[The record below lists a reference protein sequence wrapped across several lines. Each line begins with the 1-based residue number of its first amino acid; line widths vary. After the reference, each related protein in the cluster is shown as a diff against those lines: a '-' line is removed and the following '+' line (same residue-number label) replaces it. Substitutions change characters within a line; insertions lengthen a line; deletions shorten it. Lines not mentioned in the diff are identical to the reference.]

1 MLTTVHI
8 IGILLTVG
16 ILLAVSILSGRKV
29 KDAHSF
35 TTGGRAG
42 SWMVCGAILG
52 TLVGGQSTIG
62 TAQLAFAY
70 GLSAWWFTIGAAL
83 GALVLGVLYAGPLR
97 RSGCTTLMEVVRQQ
111 YGRRAETV
119 GSVLFLIG
127 IFISI
132 TSQLLSSS
140 AMIGSLFDLP
150 LGAALAIGAVLIA
163 ALVFFGGIRS
173 AGTGGIVKLVL
184 LYVSSLAAGIAVWKI
199 GGGLTGIRESI
210 TSLYET
216 PRLASMNDIACAEDI
231 HRRYGTFLSRGPLK
245 DLGGCLSLTLGVVCT
260 QTYAQAVWS
269 AASTCKARRGAIY
282 CAALIPLIGAACTLV
297 GMYMRGHYVT
307 STEAAA
313 LQNAGI
319 ALPDGV
325 GVLENSLQAFPTFIL
340 AHLPRMAR
348 WHSPWNTT
356 HQHPRLRQRLGAR
369 RRHHPH
375 TRRLRKPA
383 HRPETGP
390 ALGAVDADAH
400 QHHCPAAAWR
410 GGRPFLPRVV
420 HQRPRISIARP
431 AGRRPAAA
439 AELRPVAAWTIQAT
453 SHYHQHDWRHRSHAP
468 RRPAE
473 TSGRPYVLRAHGI
486 GNHPAS
492 IHQKTI
498 KPTLAHSYFVAVQH
512 LRSPQTHTTN
522 NLEIN
527 I

>member
-1 MLTTVHI
+1 MTLTATHI

-132 TSQLLSSS
+132 TSQVLSSS

-199 GGGLTGIRESI
+199 GDGITGIRESI

-216 PRLASMNDIACAEDI
+216 PRLASMNGIACAEDI
-231 HRRYGTFLSRGPLK
+231 HRRYGTFLARGPLK

-269 AASTCKARRGAIY
+269 AASTRKARRGAIY

-307 STEAAA
+307 AAEAAA
-313 LQNAGI
+313 LQRAGESLPAGI
-319 ALPDGV
+319 

-340 AHLPRMAR
+340 AHLPA
-348 WHSPWNTT
+348 W
-356 HQHPRLRQRLGAR
+356 LG
-369 RRHHPH
+369 
-375 TRRLRKPA
+375 
-383 HRPETGP
+383 GI
-390 ALGAVDADAH
+390 ALGALLINILGCGSGLVLGAATILTRDVYGNLLALLRRTPRLGQLA
-400 QHHCPAAAWR
+400 QTRLSIVVLLALGVAAAHFVR
-410 GGRPFLPRVV
+410 GSFINDLGFLSLGLR
-420 HQRPRISIARP
+420 
-431 AGRRPAAA
+431 AAA
-439 AELRPVAAWTIQAT
+439 LLLPLSFALWLPGRFHPRAVTLSMITGTAVMLITGLLHLPADPMYYGLVASAIVLL
-453 SHYHQHDWRHRSHAP
+453 
-468 RRPAE
+468 PAFKK
-473 TSGRPYVLRAHGI
+473 H
-486 GNHPAS
+486 
-492 IHQKTI
+492 
-498 KPTLAHSYFVAVQH
+498 
-512 LRSPQTHTTN
+512 
-522 NLEIN
+522 
-527 I
+527 